1 MILVDEKLG
10 LYLDFKTYT
19 NNERS
24 IYDFS
29 SKEIHEI
36 NTLIENATFISRY
49 AIQYTKAYGRRT
61 TLQSKNKK

>member
-19 NNERS
+19 NNEKS

-29 SKEIHEI
+29 TKDPNEI
-36 NTLIENATFISRY
+36 NTLVENTTFIIR
-49 AIQYTKAYGRRT
+49 
-61 TLQSKNKK
+61 KNKSFIRKYYIKCK